1 MAVDDLRRFIINKY
15 NGITWNNLEHL
26 TLSSRR
32 YQMHTNVDSIKGR
45 GHVLYQLINP
55 KRLLINHW
63 FIAWLANPNNHHCF
77 IILRSGIRF
86 NKSHSNVKWCV
97 NQMANLKSILCTRL
111 SLKIFLYEQHLI
123 INYDIYN
130 VHNRI
135 LNNVNFRNYLSPRT
149 NDTLFD
155 IWCVSWNFSR
165 HKSLSHINLL
175 MMISI
180 A

>member
-15 NGITWNNLEHL
+15 NGVIWNDLEHL

-32 YQMHTNVDSIKGR
+32 YKCRLYQMGR
-45 GHVLYQLINP
+45 PRLYQLINP
-55 KRLLINHW
+55 KRLSINHW

-77 IILRSGIRF
+77 IMLRSGIRF